1 MSKVLIFMAEGH
13 EEIEALTVVDILRR
27 ADIEIEMVSITGN
40 KKVPGAHGITTYC
53 DKLIE
58 NTDFESA
65 DMLVLPGGMPGTLN
79 LELCEPLM
87 DQIHGFNTSKKG
99 LAAIC
104 AAPTVF
110 GKGNVQVFVVTALDG
125 ALSEDLAFVVYCKGK
140 KATCYPGMEKDL
152 SEADFSTDPV
162 CHDGHIITSRGM
174 GTAIPF
180 ALEIVKTFKGADV
193 ADKLAK
199 GIVYNV
205 QEGLQE

>member
-1 MSKVLIFMAEGH
+1 MSKVFIFMAEGH
-13 EEIEALTVVDILRR
+13 EEIEALTVVDLLRR
-27 ADIEIEMVSITGN
+27 AGIEIETVSITSN
-40 KKVPGAHGITTYC
+40 RMVPGSHGIITVC
-53 DKLIE
+53 DQLIE
-58 NTDFESA
+58 EVDFNSA

-110 GKGNVQVFVVTALDG
+110 GKAGIL
-125 ALSEDLAFVVYCKGK
+125 EGK

-152 SEADFSTDPV
+152 VGANVSTDEV
-162 CHDGHIITSRGM
+162 CHDGHIITSRGL

-180 ALEIVKTFKGADV
+180 ALEIVKTFQGEEAAK
-193 ADKLAK
+193 KLAA
-199 GIVYNV
+199 GIVYNR
-205 QEGLQE
+205 QKEDTDGTY

>member
-13 EEIEALTVVDILRR
+13 EEIEALTVVDLLRR
-27 ADIEIEMVSITGN
+27 AGIEIDMVSITGN
-40 KKVPGAHGITTYC
+40 KRVPGSHGITTVC

-58 NTDFESA
+58 TVNFDTA

-79 LELCEPLM
+79 LELCELLM
-87 DQIHGFNTSKKG
+87 DQVHGFNTSRKG

-110 GKGNVQVFVVTALDG
+110 GKAGIL
-125 ALSEDLAFVVYCKGK
+125 EGK

-152 SEADFSTDPV
+152 LGANISTDAV

-180 ALEIVKTFKGADV
+180 ALEIIKTFKGEAV
-193 ADKLAK
+193 AQQMAK
-199 GIVYNV
+199 AIVYK
-205 QEGLQE
+205 

>member
-1 MSKVLIFMAEGH
+1 LIRWEVTMSKVLIFMAEGH
-13 EEIEALTVVDILRR
+13 EEIEALTVVDLLRR
-27 ADIEIEMVSITGN
+27 AGIEIEMISITGN
-40 KKVPGAHGITTYC
+40 KKVPGSHGITTVC
-53 DKLIE
+53 DKYLE
-58 NTDFESA
+58 NADFEGA

-110 GKGNVQVFVVTALDG
+110 GKAGIL
-125 ALSEDLAFVVYCKGK
+125 EGK

-152 SEADFSTDPV
+152 LGANVSTDAV

-180 ALEIVKTFKGADV
+180 ALEIVRTFQGDEA
-193 ADKLAK
+193 ANKLAA
-199 GIVYNV
+199 GIVYK
-205 QEGLQE
+205 Q

>member
-13 EEIEALTVVDILRR
+13 EEIEALTVVDLLRR
-27 ADIEIEMVSITGN
+27 AGIEIEMVSITGN
-40 KKVPGAHGITTYC
+40 KKVPGSHGITTYC

-58 NTDFESA
+58 TCNFDNA

-79 LELCEPLM
+79 LELCEILM
-87 DQIHGFNTSKKG
+87 DQVHGFNASKKG

-110 GKGNVQVFVVTALDG
+110 GKAGIL
-125 ALSEDLAFVVYCKGK
+125 EGK

-152 SEADFSTDPV
+152 IGANVSTDEV
-162 CHDGHIITSRGM
+162 CHDGHIITSRGL

-180 ALEIVKTFKGADV
+180 ALEIVKTFQGEEAAK
-193 ADKLAK
+193 KLAQ
-199 GIVYNV
+199 GIVYK
-205 QEGLQE
+205 G